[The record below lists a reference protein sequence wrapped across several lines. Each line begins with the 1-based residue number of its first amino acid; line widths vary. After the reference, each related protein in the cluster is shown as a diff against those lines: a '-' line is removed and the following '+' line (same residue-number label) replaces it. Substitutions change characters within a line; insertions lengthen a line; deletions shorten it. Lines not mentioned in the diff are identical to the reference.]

1 MTFLEQLAMNELTEK
16 YYNLSPSEYNRLRC
30 TVGVDSICTNVIAK
44 YGITN
49 ANTISKLLQI
59 EAQFIDE
66 FENFEQRI
74 YNIKLEA
81 TSNEEI

>member
-1 MTFLEQLAMNELTEK
+1 MMFLDQLAINELTEK
-16 YYNLSPSEYNRLRC
+16 YYNLSPAEYNRLRC
-30 TVGVDSICTNVIAK
+30 TVGVDSICTDIIAK
-44 YGITN
+44 YKITN
-49 ANTISKLLQI
+49 ANTIYKLAQL

-74 YNIKLEA
+74 YDIKLEA